1 MTSAPWLPVVVG
13 VEASPASAD
22 AARVGWELAQAA
34 GTSCRL
40 VHATREAWTVPPA
53 PGSPA
58 AQPDAVNESVRLA
71 ARTMMLDALGG
82 KVPDAALGTLGVRP
96 GRRAAAV
103 LLDVAAELSA
113 GLVVL
118 GGKHHSL
125 LGRWVVGSTAD
136 TLVRVLDTPLLVT
149 AHTPGPVGRVLVAV
163 DLSDAAEPTLR
174 AAERY
179 AALFGAELHL
189 LHVVEPLPL
198 IPEAPV
204 YFTDEEAYLR
214 SAEHLQRFLW
224 PLVRYPAATTSIV
237 RGPIPD
243 CIAAEVA
250 DRGAQVVVLGSHGKS
265 WVDRML
271 IGSVTERVLHALPCS
286 MLVIPVPGARHRGRR
301 RIRRA
306 AASHGPA
313 L

>member
-1 MTSAPWLPVVVG
+1 MMSKRWLPVVVG
-13 VEASPASAD
+13 VDASPSSAD
-22 AARVGWELAQAA
+22 AVSLGWTLAQAA
-34 GTSCRL
+34 ETTCRL
-40 VHATREAWTVPPA
+40 VHATPEAWTVPPA
-53 PGSPA
+53 SSRPS

-71 ARTMMLDALGG
+71 ARTVILDALAG
-82 KVPDAALGTLGVRP
+82 KVPDDALATLEVRT
-96 GRRAAAV
+96 GRAAAV
-103 LLDVAAELSA
+103 LLDAADELSA

-136 TLVRVLDTPLLVT
+136 ALVRALDMPLLVT
-149 AHTPGPVGRVLVAV
+149 AHAPVPVSRVLAAV
-163 DLSDAAEPTLR
+163 DLSSAAETTLR
-174 AAERY
+174 VAERY

-204 YFTDEEAYLR
+204 YFTDEEAYHR
-214 SAEHLQRFLW
+214 SAEHLQRIVW
-224 PLVRYPAATTSIV
+224 PLVRYPGASTSIV
-237 RGPIPD
+237 RGPIAD
-243 CIAAEVA
+243 CIAAAVA
-250 DRGAQVVVLGSHGKS
+250 ERGAQLVVLGSHGKS
-265 WVDRML
+265 WVDRIL

-286 MLVIPVPGARHRGRR
+286 MLVIPVPGPGRRGRR
-301 RIRRA
+301 RARR